1 MKKTIAIL
9 ISLLMAFSYF
19 NIAYIANALGEY
31 TETVIDYDQKPAT
44 TIAYSN
50 NASFEVVDFN
60 EEKAVRFTC
69 NANYEAIKIKLP
81 ADWKADNLIG
91 IKFKVT
97 ASDEGTRG
105 ISVNRQS
112 TGLARYENWSYPIIS
127 GAKAYDLGAIE
138 TDADFTIAT
147 GETFEFV
154 FDLTAVDFSQFPEAT
169 YLSFGK
175 NPCDGAVGY
184 IQKIQFVYQENCQH
198 ENKVFVK
205 TVAATCD
212 EGAYDE
218 YTCPDCNETVKV
230 YDELN
235 PALGHNW
242 VATGTVVEAT
252 ASQPG
257 YTEYECS
264 RCHETKQ
271 DDFVYLKAKTYK
283 YVAATNQIADDGD
296 PYTVYNSIT
305 VPSGD
310 VTYNNETAAKAN
322 IPWVS
327 DATWSK
333 NVGTFYD
340 ASAGHCITAGRP
352 SGYAAGDFVQFTFS
366 LEEGIYS
373 FYTYARSHQS
383 RAAAQVSVATEGADA
398 QIISTNYKQDK
409 SGDTGAALSRN
420 DIGYLVVTGD
430 TDVDVKFTVTS
441 GGQMFFKAFIFESL
455 DAVPDGETATY
466 VGPAAAT
473 PSYSISID
481 GVEVDTADEGDSFE
495 LPASNA
501 NGFIG
506 YFDGV
511 NRYKAGDSVVVT
523 DDLELTTVA
532 VDSAEMLEGAS
543 LRIGARNGIRFIT
556 EVNASA
562 ISQTT
567 DAGYTVQMGTLIAP
581 VNLLGANALTFDV
594 DNGNYIDVPTTGYYE
609 DNQIAGS
616 IIVNLNKNITRDFI
630 GRGYV
635 KVFDGDE
642 LVATYYAEQS
652 DNARSLK
659 TLANAWINDIE
670 SYSFSY
676 LNDAQKAMV
685 TEWANA

>member
-1 MKKTIAIL
+1 
-9 ISLLMAFSYF
+9 
-19 NIAYIANALGEY
+19 
-31 TETVIDYDQKPAT
+31 
-44 TIAYSN
+44 
-50 NASFEVVDFN
+50 
-60 EEKAVRFTC
+60 
-69 NANYEAIKIKLP
+69 
-81 ADWKADNLIG
+81 
-91 IKFKVT
+91 
-97 ASDEGTRG
+97 
-105 ISVNRQS
+105 
-112 TGLARYENWSYPIIS
+112 
-127 GAKAYDLGAIE
+127 
-138 TDADFTIAT
+138 
-147 GETFEFV
+147 
-154 FDLTAVDFSQFPEAT
+154 
-169 YLSFGK
+169 
-175 NPCDGAVGY
+175 
-184 IQKIQFVYQENCQH
+184 
-198 ENKVFVK
+198 
-205 TVAATCD
+205 
-212 EGAYDE
+212 
-218 YTCPDCNETVKV
+218 
-230 YDELN
+230 
-235 PALGHNW
+235 
-242 VATGTVVEAT
+242 
-252 ASQPG
+252 
-257 YTEYECS
+257 
-264 RCHETKQ
+264 
-271 DDFVYLKAKTYK
+271 
-283 YVAATNQIADDGD
+283 
-296 PYTVYNSIT
+296 
-305 VPSGD
+305 
-310 VTYNNETAAKAN
+310 
-322 IPWVS
+322 
-327 DATWSK
+327 
-333 NVGTFYD
+333 
-340 ASAGHCITAGRP
+340 
-352 SGYAAGDFVQFTFS
+352 
-366 LEEGIYS
+366 
-373 FYTYARSHQS
+373 
-383 RAAAQVSVATEGADA
+383 
-398 QIISTNYKQDK
+398 
-409 SGDTGAALSRN
+409 
-420 DIGYLVVTGD
+420 
-430 TDVDVKFTVTS
+430 
-441 GGQMFFKAFIFESL
+441 MFFKAFIFESL

-594 DNGNYIDVPTTGYYE
+594 DNGNYTDVPTTGYYE